1 MPFNTNDLARYTEMK
16 ALIYGQKWKEEDNEH
31 ILMVKNKLSKENITY
46 KYSSKLASEA
56 PYEITADDI
65 VGTAEE
71 LKAFMPD
78 VIITLGGDGT
88 ILSAVTLIKET
99 EIPILGI
106 NLGRL
111 GFLAS
116 IEQQRIERAIDMLIA
131 KQYTISQRVMIQ
143 LLSEPAIFAD
153 KNYALNDF
161 TILKRDNSSMIVLHT
176 YVDGEF
182 LNSYWADGLIVST
195 PTGSTGYSLS
205 CGGPIIFPTADNFIL
220 TPVAPHN
227 LNVRPVVLSSDHE
240 LTFKIE
246 GRSENYL
253 CTLDSRHTTITS
265 DYSLT
270 LKKNPFK
277 TNLINLNEDNFM
289 STIRNKLNWGLDK
302 RN

>member
-1 MPFNTNDLARYTEMK
+1 MK
-16 ALIYGQKWKEEDNEH
+16 ALIFGQKWKTEH
-31 ILMVKNKLSKENITY
+31 TNYIMVLLDKLKREGIEYRFSDRI
-46 KYSSKLASEA
+46 ASEA
-56 PYEITADDI
+56 PEGVDRGAPVYSH
-65 VGTAEE
+65 EE
-71 LKAFMPD
+71 LGVYSPD
-78 VIITLGGDGT
+78 LIITLGGDGT
-88 ILSAVTLIKET
+88 ILAATTLVKEL
-99 EIPILGI
+99 EIPIMGI

-116 IEQQRIERAIDMLIA
+116 IEQSRIEQAIDKYLA
-131 KQYTISQRVMIQ
+131 GAYTISNRAMIQ
-143 LLSEPAIFAD
+143 LETNPQVFEGQ
-153 KNYALNDF
+153 NFALNEL

-195 PTGSTGYSLS
+195 PTGSTGYNLS
-205 CGGPIIFPTADNFIL
+205 CGGPIMFPTSDNIIL

-227 LNVRPVVLSSDHE
+227 LNVRPVLLSGEHE

-265 DYSLT
+265 DYD
-270 LKKNPFK
+270 LKLRKNPFCTK
-277 TNLINLNEDNFM
+277 LISLKGDNFM
-289 STIRNKLNWGLDK
+289 KTIRSKLHWGIDK

>member
-1 MPFNTNDLARYTEMK
+1 MK
-16 ALIYGQKWKEEDNEH
+16 VFLYGQKWKKEDDSH
-31 ILMVKNKLSKENITY
+31 IKLLLAKLDKENIEY
-46 KYSSKLASEA
+46 KFFEKLQAGA
-56 PYEITADDI
+56 TIEIREDRVLSTH
-65 VGTAEE
+65 EE
-71 LKAFMPD
+71 LKGYAPEL
-78 VIITLGGDGT
+78 IITLGGDGT
-88 ILSAVTLIKET
+88 ILAAVTMIKEL

-116 IEQQRIERAIDMLIA
+116 IEQQRIETAIDLYLIGE
-131 KQYTISQRVMIQ
+131 YTISKRAMIE
-143 LLSEPAIFAD
+143 LISNPHIFGD
-153 KNYALNDF
+153 KNYALNEL

-195 PTGSTGYSLS
+195 PTGSTGYNLS
-205 CGGPIIFPTADNFIL
+205 CGGPIIFPTSDNFIL

-227 LNVRPVVLSSDHE
+227 LNVRPVVLSSEHE

-265 DYSLT
+265 DYEIMLRRNKFNTKLISL
-270 LKKNPFK
+270 KV
-277 TNLINLNEDNFM
+277 DNFM
-289 STIRNKLNWGLDK
+289 STIRNKLHWGIDK

>member
-1 MPFNTNDLARYTEMK
+1 MK
-16 ALIYGQKWKEEDNEH
+16 ALIYGQKWKRDNDQF
-31 ILMVKNKLSKENITY
+31 IKVLLDKLDKEGFEY
-46 KYSSKLASEA
+46 AFSDSMAKEA
-56 PYEITADDI
+56 PISLGNHPVIASQLALKEYEP
-65 VGTAEE
+65 E
-71 LKAFMPD
+71 L
-78 VIITLGGDGT
+78 IITLGGDGT
-88 ILSAVTLIKET
+88 ILSAVTMIREL

-116 IEQQRIERAIDMLIA
+116 IEQQRIEEAIDLYIGN
-131 KQYTISQRVMIQ
+131 KYSISKRAMIE
-143 LLSEPAIFAD
+143 LVTEPSTFGD
-153 KNYALNDF
+153 DNYALNDF

-195 PTGSTGYSLS
+195 PTGSTGYNLS
-205 CGGPIIFPTADNFIL
+205 CGGPIMFPASDNFIL

-227 LNVRPVVLSSDHE
+227 LNVRPVVLSSAHE

-246 GRSENYL
+246 GRSQNYL

-265 DYSLT
+265 DYELK
-270 LKKNPFK
+270 LKKNRFETK
-277 TNLINLNEDNFM
+277 LIKLEGDNFM
-289 STIRNKLNWGLDK
+289 STIRHKLNWGLDK

>member
-1 MPFNTNDLARYTEMK
+1 MK
-16 ALIYGQKWKEEDNEH
+16 VFLFGQKWKEEDDSY
-31 ILMVKNKLSKENITY
+31 IKLLLAKLDKEDIEY
-46 KYSSKLASEA
+46 KFSQNLQAESPMS
-56 PYEITADDI
+56 IGADQ
-65 VGTAEE
+65 VLSTHEE
-71 LKAFMPD
+71 LKGYAPEL
-78 VIITLGGDGT
+78 IITLGGDGT
-88 ILSAVTLIKET
+88 ILAAVTMIREL
-99 EIPILGI
+99 EIPIMGI

-116 IEQQRIERAIDMLIA
+116 IEQQRIESAINLYI
-131 KQYTISQRVMIQ
+131 KGKYTISERAMIE
-143 LLSEPAIFAD
+143 LISNPHIFDD
-153 KNYALNDF
+153 KNYALNEL

-195 PTGSTGYSLS
+195 PTGSTGYNLS
-205 CGGPIIFPTADNFIL
+205 CGGPIMFPTSDNFIL

-227 LNVRPVVLSSDHE
+227 LNVRPVVLSSKHE

-265 DYSLT
+265 DYDIKVRRNKFNTKLISL
-270 LKKNPFK
+270 KG
-277 TNLINLNEDNFM
+277 DNFM
-289 STIRNKLNWGLDK
+289 STIRNKLNWGIDK

>member
-1 MPFNTNDLARYTEMK
+1 MK
-16 ALIYGQKWKEEDNEH
+16 ALIYGQKWKKEYASYVE
-31 ILMVKNKLSKENITY
+31 KLLAKLAKENIEFAVNQGFREDMAEKTAF
-46 KYSSKLASEA
+46 ASV
-56 PYEITADDI
+56 IKSH
-65 VGTAEE
+65 EE
-71 LKAFMPD
+71 LKAYKPD
-78 VIITLGGDGT
+78 FIITLGGDGT
-88 ILSAVTLIKET
+88 ILSAVTLIREL

-116 IEQQRIERAIDMLIA
+116 IEQERLEEAIDKVVAGEYVISERAMLQLIA
-131 KQYTISQRVMIQ
+131 DES
-143 LLSEPAIFAD
+143 LFGE

-161 TILKRDNSSMIVLHT
+161 TLLKRDNSSMIVLHT

-205 CGGPIIFPTADNFIL
+205 CGGPIIFPSSDNFIL

-227 LNVRPVVLSSDHE
+227 LNVRPVLLSSKHE
-240 LTFKIE
+240 ISFKIE

-253 CTLDSRHTTITS
+253 CTLDSRHVIVTS
-265 DYSLT
+265 EHELK
-270 LKKNPFK
+270 LKKNPFSTK
-277 TNLINLNEDNFM
+277 LIRIKGDNFM
-289 STIRNKLNWGLDK
+289 STIRSKLNWGVDK